1 MKLLNAPYI
10 DQTADW
16 PTGCESVSAVMLL
29 KYLGLDTDVA
39 DFVDGCLEKRPMIRH
54 ADGSLEGP
62 DPRLYFAGDPR
73 DPDSFGCYSGV
84 IKSALERAFSA
95 RGLLDKPACAA
106 TDSDDP
112 AQAVPEKYVV
122 DDLTGVPIETI
133 LSDYIDRGMPV
144 VFWTSIDLKETI
156 PGPDWRITDSTDTFH
171 WISNEHCV
179 LLVGYDDDEL
189 IYNDPWTNNGVVRAD
204 RELVL
209 KRHAEEHSMAVGV
222 RRVEP

>member
-1 MKLLNAPYI
+1 MKLINAPYI

-29 KYLGLDTDVA
+29 KYLGLDIEVA
-39 DFVDGCLEKRPMIRH
+39 DFVDGCLEKRPMIKH

-62 DPRLYFAGDPR
+62 DPRVYFAGDPR
-73 DPDSFGCYSGV
+73 DSESFGCYSGV
-84 IKSALERAFSA
+84 IKSALERAFSE
-95 RGLLDKPACAA
+95 RGL
-106 TDSDDP
+106 S
-112 AQAVPEKYVV
+112 EKYAV

-133 LSDYIDRGMPV
+133 LSDYIDLGMPV

-156 PGPDWRITDSTDTFH
+156 PGPDWRISGSTDTFH

-179 LLVGYDDDEL
+179 LLVGYDDGKL
-189 IYNDPWTNNGVVRAD
+189 IYNDPWTNNGVMTSD

-222 RRVEP
+222 RKIS